1 MHILRLILC
10 HARTELGLPPAVSS
24 LLSFARTIISF
35 PSVPKIL
42 VSKAFGK
49 IALRLIHIDI

>member
-42 VSKAFGK
+42 VKLLVKSHFV
-49 IALRLIHIDI
+49 